1 MNELH
6 ELAAKAAITLL
17 RFSTLMPSDKAFYI
31 AGSACRAADHK
42 NLAFVLLN
50 HYVDLA
56 DAIEESN
63 PSLIDNSDLASASRI
78 PLSSK
83 LPESQYIEDV
93 STREDEKTWVL
104 SLCTDKSIDQELPPA
119 NRVAGTI
126 YEGLFN
132 SHYRD
137 CIVTGYPVAGKDVL
151 EVNGVVA
158 NRRDWNTFVQ
168 SQKICPWSQQAHSP
182 MY

>member
-1 MNELH
+1 M
-6 ELAAKAAITLL
+6 
-17 RFSTLMPSDKAFYI
+17 
-31 AGSACRAADHK
+31 
-42 NLAFVLLN
+42 
-50 HYVDLA
+50 A

-83 LPESQYIEDV
+83 LPENQYIEDV
-93 STREDEKTWVL
+93 TFREDEKTWVL
-104 SLCTDKSIDQELPPA
+104 SLCTDKGIDQELPPA
-119 NRVAGTI
+119 NRAGGTI

-132 SHYRD
+132 SHHRD
-137 CIVTGYPVAGKDVL
+137 CIVTGYPVAGKDAL